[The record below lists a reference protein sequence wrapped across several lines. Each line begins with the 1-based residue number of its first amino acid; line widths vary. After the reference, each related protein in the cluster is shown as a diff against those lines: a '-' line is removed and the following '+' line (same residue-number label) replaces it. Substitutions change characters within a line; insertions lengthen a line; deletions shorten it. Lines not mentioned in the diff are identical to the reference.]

1 MTKSDHQQIAIL
13 DFGSQYTHLISRRI
27 RDFNVYSRI
36 YPTNVPASTLKKQN
50 LIGLIL
56 SGGPNSVYD
65 QTAPKFDPR
74 IFDLGLPTLGLCY
87 GHQLMAQHFGGEVR
101 PGKVREYGVASLKL
115 KIDNLFYDL
124 HDNLV
129 VWMSHGDSVA
139 KLPTGFEV
147 IGSTADCPVAAM
159 ANRQKRLYGLQFHPE
174 VHHTRDDNRILYNF
188 AINICGAKGDWQI
201 DDLLAEILNDIKLEA
216 KGKKIFM
223 LVSGGVD
230 SSVAFALLEKAL
242 DRENVLG
249 LHIDSGLMRQNESS
263 QVKNDLE
270 KAGFDNLN
278 IASAEDTF
286 LDRLAGIADPEEK
299 RRIIGETYL
308 DVAESWF
315 EKNVHV
321 WNDAWLLGQG
331 TIYPDTIE
339 SGGTREADK
348 IKTHHNRIPR
358 IQKMIR
364 EGRVIEP
371 LKNFYKDEVRQIG
384 RRLCLPEHLL
394 TRHPFPGP
402 GLAVMILCSPP
413 ELTLPKITLPTG
425 TRLLP
430 IQSTGVQGD
439 QRSYAYPLMIA
450 KKMTPKALEKFSTSI
465 TNRYREINRVV
476 RLLWARGFSEK
487 NIKLT
492 KMTFRQ
498 TPNLFV
504 TKDRLDL
511 LRAIQAKIS
520 YLIDQAGLDKKIWE
534 FPIVL
539 LPLGIDGGQSIVL
552 RPISSQEAMT
562 VNFYSLPATIIKQI
576 IKIVSEFPQIDAL
589 FYDVTNKPPATIQWE

>member
-371 LKNFYKDEVRQIG
+371 LKNFYKDEVR
-384 RRLCLPEHLL
+384 
-394 TRHPFPGP
+394 
-402 GLAVMILCSPP
+402 
-413 ELTLPKITLPTG
+413 
-425 TRLLP
+425 
-430 IQSTGVQGD
+430 
-439 QRSYAYPLMIA
+439 
-450 KKMTPKALEKFSTSI
+450 
-465 TNRYREINRVV
+465 
-476 RLLWARGFSEK
+476 
-487 NIKLT
+487 
-492 KMTFRQ
+492 
-498 TPNLFV
+498 
-504 TKDRLDL
+504 
-511 LRAIQAKIS
+511 
-520 YLIDQAGLDKKIWE
+520 
-534 FPIVL
+534 
-539 LPLGIDGGQSIVL
+539 
-552 RPISSQEAMT
+552 
-562 VNFYSLPATIIKQI
+562 
-576 IKIVSEFPQIDAL
+576 
-589 FYDVTNKPPATIQWE
+589 